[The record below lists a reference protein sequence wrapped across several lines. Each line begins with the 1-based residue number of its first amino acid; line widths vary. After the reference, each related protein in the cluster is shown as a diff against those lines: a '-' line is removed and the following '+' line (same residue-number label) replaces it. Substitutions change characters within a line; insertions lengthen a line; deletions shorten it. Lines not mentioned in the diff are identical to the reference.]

1 VYNCFGV
8 VASYDAMPL
17 KSETDTTP
25 LADKDA
31 FPFFHQDDQGR
42 LSREQIT
49 EQERKQTAYD
59 WEDAKYMIDYRRNSG
74 WDAYAKRGM
83 IVYNVVQTAKPDD
96 EVSRIFLGYTRT
108 QIDRGIDQMNG
119 GEPDFTFEP
128 YGPSD
133 SKKTIIWKHLMK
145 KVLSDSNYLLH
156 QDRFLR
162 DYFVMGCGVF
172 EVYVDYP
179 TRTLRIPN
187 ADGTFKEKVV
197 RDKRRPRVGI
207 RALNPLNCWRSPS
220 ISDASQVPSCLKR
233 RVISWDLFTQEYGR
247 ATLLNGELKYKNLD
261 KISKGKSVVIYEY
274 QNELTDGIR
283 MYAES
288 FCSEEDKYAITPP
301 ERFGTMIYDKSLKIH
316 QTYEDGKLIRCEG
329 MNLLGMCSLRWG
341 TYFDAYDKNCS
352 GEHSVYGV
360 GLAQRIEGEDMV
372 LQTIFNIQI
381 DNYRWANAVALNY
394 EGNSADSYID
404 VDANRLVG
412 GELIDGRITPQP
424 LGIYRP
430 NDFGSMKE
438 VLDGSVIPAT
448 GINHNQITGD
458 TSKTAFEFAQ
468 RIKASTESAE
478 QRLKRLESETFKP
491 CGLLLLSGALVEL
504 TVDEWEAMT
513 EQDAEMA
520 LQAIKEGTATVDDY
534 KDLTT
539 DKPQRRVKEYIKI
552 KGEKIRED
560 FTKTKKRQL
569 QYNADLTKNPNTLV
583 YDDTMDEETSNIPVI
598 GEYVYPMGYLEND
611 LQMDVIVDT
620 KRNLGDRKAQD
631 ATNFKA
637 ATDFILQLK
646 QFWPQ
651 WEGADPDKLALAAL
665 EFGEIN
671 PDDIMVT
678 EKGDEEMQ
686 ALKAEMEHM
695 KSLVHPSPPNPN
707 EMAMQ
712 ATGQAPQQAPTSS
725 YPGAINPLGQGLPAN
740 AGALGGVAQG
750 SL

>member
-1 VYNCFGV
+1 
-8 VASYDAMPL
+8 MQ
-17 KSETDTTP
+17 SETDTKP
-25 LADKDA
+25 LHSA
-31 FPFFHQDDQGR
+31 FPFYHQEDTRVSGAELTQK
-42 LSREQIT
+42 E
-49 EQERKQTAYD
+49 KAQTAQD
-59 WEDAKYMIDYRRNSG
+59 WEDAKYMMEYRRNSG
-74 WDAYAKRGM
+74 WDAYARRGM
-83 IVYNVVQTAKPDD
+83 IIHNVVQTAKPED

-108 QIDRGIDQMNG
+108 QIDRGIDQMSE
-119 GEPDFTFEP
+119 GEPDFKFEP

-133 SKKTIIWKHLMK
+133 TKKTIIWKHLMR

-172 EVYVDYP
+172 EVYIDYP
-179 TRTLRIPN
+179 QRTIRVPN
-187 ADGTFKEKVV
+187 GDGTFTETVK
-197 RDKRRPRVGI
+197 RDTRRPRVGI
-207 RALNPLNCWRSPS
+207 RALNPLNCWRSPNV
-220 ISDASQVPSCLKR
+220 SDKSQVPSCLKR
-233 RVISWDLFTQEYGR
+233 RVIGWDQFAQEYGR
-247 ATLLNGELKYKNLD
+247 VTLSNGEKKYKHLD
-261 KISKGKSVVIYEY
+261 KIPKGKSVVIYEY
-274 QNELTDGIR
+274 QNELTDAIR

-288 FCSEEDKYAITPP
+288 YCTEEDKYSNTVP

-316 QTYEDGKLIRCEG
+316 QTVENGIVTRCEG

-341 TYFDAYDKNCS
+341 TYFDAYDKNYT

-394 EGNSADSYID
+394 EGNSADSYVD

-412 GELIDGRITPQP
+412 GELIDGKITPQP

-468 RIKASTESAE
+468 RIKAGTQSAE

-491 CGLLLLSGALVEL
+491 CGLLLLSGSLVEL
-504 TVDEWEAMT
+504 TVDEYEDMT
-513 EQDAEMA
+513 ETEVEAARE
-520 LQAIKEGTATVDDY
+520 AIKSGEATAEDY
-534 KDLTT
+534 KDING
-539 DKPQRRVKEYIKI
+539 DKPQKRIKEYIKV

-560 FTKTKKRQL
+560 FSVTKKRQL
-569 QYNADLTKNPNTLV
+569 KYNPNLDKNPNTLV
-583 YDDTMDEETSNIPVI
+583 YDSKMETDISYIPII
-598 GEYVYPMGYLEND
+598 GEYVYPMGYLENG
-611 LQMDVIVDT
+611 LAMDVIVDT
-620 KRNLGDRKAQD
+620 KRMLGDRKAQD

-651 WEGADPDKLALAAL
+651 WEGADPDKLASAAL
-665 EFGEIN
+665 EFGEID
-671 PDDIMVT
+671 PEDIMVSK
-678 EKGDEEMQ
+678 EDNEE
-686 ALKAEMEHM
+686 LAEMKDGIEHL

-707 EMAMQ
+707 EMQ
-712 ATGQAPQQAPTSS
+712 PTGQAPQQAPA
-725 YPGAINPLGQGLPAN
+725 PVNAGAVNPIGQSIPAN
-740 AGALGGVAQG
+740 AGALQGVAQG
-750 SL
+750 AL